1 LPAKIDRRLYQLY
14 YEGKQLISSNIAKRY
29 ARAFFKIAGEEK
41 RYEYYYDELGRFST
55 ILKENKNLSEFLANP
70 IFALSDKKA
79 VVESL
84 LEKIRI
90 SPLTSN
96 FLKLLVD
103 KRRID
108 ILSDIRGC
116 YRELMDI
123 ALKKVRV
130 TVKTA
135 FPLTRETS
143 ARLQNGLERLT
154 DREVEM
160 IVLEDRSLLGG
171 VVVRVGDTLYD
182 GSVRTQLNNIRNL
195 LGEEI

>member
-1 LPAKIDRRLYQLY
+1 M
-14 YEGKQLISSNIAKRY
+14 ISSNIAKRY
-29 ARAFFKIAGEEK
+29 ARAFFKLAGEEQ
-41 RYEYYYDELGRFST
+41 RYESYYDELGRFST
-55 ILKENKNLSEFLANP
+55 ILRENKNLSEFLANP

-84 LEKIRI
+84 LEKIQI

-108 ILSDIRGC
+108 ILSDIQGC
-116 YRELMDI
+116 YRELTDI

-135 FPLTRETS
+135 FPLTDETS
-143 ARLQNGLERLT
+143 ARLQSGLERLT

-160 IVLEDRSLLGG
+160 TVLEDRSLLGG

-182 GSVRTQLNNIRNL
+182 GSVHTQLNNIRNL